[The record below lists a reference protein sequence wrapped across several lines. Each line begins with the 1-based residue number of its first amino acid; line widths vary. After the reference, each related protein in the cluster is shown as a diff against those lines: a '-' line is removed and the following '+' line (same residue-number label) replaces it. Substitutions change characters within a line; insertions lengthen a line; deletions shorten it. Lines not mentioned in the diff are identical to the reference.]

1 MNRGRYERL
10 KNREEKKRRRKR
22 EEKKGG
28 EIERD
33 GEPPAE
39 PLADV
44 KLNDTIIYPSQ

>member
-1 MNRGRYERL
+1 MRKL
-10 KNREEKKRRRKR
+10 KNR